1 MVAFYQYFTVFFFQN
16 DIITVSYVILH
27 VCSKTYEI
35 PCFEKKKKSHER
47 QQVSSKISALKKH
60 SFEYCFALITRLCEC
75 TRPLKI
81 MIFTHLNAITFYV
94 NNILRKNTPACHS
107 YHLCGHHVTSKR
119 DSRTTEIQV
128 TSFIQTQHSIIIG
141 RGII

>member
-1 MVAFYQYFTVFFFQN
+1 MYVAKHTRY
-16 DIITVSYVILH
+16 H
-27 VCSKTYEI
+27 VL
-35 PCFEKKKKSHER
+35 KKKKSHER

-60 SFEYCFALITRLCEC
+60 SFEYCFALIPRLCEC

-107 YHLCGHHVTSKR
+107 YHFYGHHVTSKR
-119 DSRTTEIQV
+119 DSKTTENQV
-128 TSFIQTQHSIIIG
+128 TSFIQSQHSIIIG

>member
-16 DIITVSYVILH
+16 DIITVSYVILPQ
-27 VCSKTYEI
+27 CSKTFEI
-35 PCFEKKKKSHER
+35 PCFEKKKE
-47 QQVSSKISALKKH
+47 ISRETAGLKQDFCLEKH
-60 SFEYCFALITRLCEC
+60 SFEYCFALIPRLYEC

-81 MIFTHLNAITFYV
+81 MIFIHLNAITFYA

-107 YHLCGHHVTSKR
+107 YHFYGHHVTSKR
-119 DSRTTEIQV
+119 DSRTTENQV
-128 TSFIQTQHSIIIG
+128 TSFIQSQHSIIIG